1 MSNSDSFIDEVTE
14 EVRREKLYG
23 YMRRYGWIAVL
34 AVVLLVGGA
43 AWTEYRNAQDRAAAE
58 ARGDALIDALSAE
71 DAAARAEAVAA
82 INAEGDT
89 VAVTGLLAAAAQ
101 QEAGNLDAA
110 AVTLRDL
117 AGNGE
122 VPALYRDLAAFKAA
136 ILPIGEAAERIS
148 NLEVLSQ
155 PGQPYRLLA
164 LEQIAL
170 LQLEQGETDAAL
182 DTLGRIEEDAALT
195 EGLQQRVQ
203 NLMVAL
209 DAPLPDSVTE

>member
-58 ARGDALIDALSAE
+58 ATGDALIAALSAE

-89 VAVTGLLAAAAQ
+89 AAVTGLLTAAAQ
-101 QEAGNLDAA
+101 QEAGELDAA
-110 AVTLRDL
+110 ATTLRDL
-117 AGNGE
+117 ASNGD
-122 VPALYRDLAAFKAA
+122 VPALYRDLASFKAA
-136 ILPIGEAAERIS
+136 TLPIGDAADRIDA
-148 NLEVLSQ
+148 LDVLSQ

-170 LQLEQGETDAAL
+170 LQLQQGDTESAL
-182 DTLGRIEEDAALT
+182 DTLRRIEEDAALT
-195 EGLQQRVQ
+195 RGLRERVQ
-203 NLMVAL
+203 TLMVAL
-209 DAPLPDSVTE
+209 GEPLPDSVTE

>member
-58 ARGDALIDALSAE
+58 ATGDALIDALSAE

-89 VAVTGLLAAAAQ
+89 AAVTGLLAAAAQ
-101 QEAGNLDAA
+101 QEAGDLDAA

-136 ILPIGEAAERIS
+136 LLPVGEAAERIS

-203 NLMVAL
+203 TLMVAL
-209 DAPLPDSVTE
+209 GEPLPDSVTE